1 LAGPLTAASMAVI
14 SWSSVAVEGQ
24 AGTAAVCWGSWAWR
38 AEARRAAARARKSVE
53 RRMLGFY
60 RMGEELFLFGGEGC
74 CESLGFKGEAW
85 VTGYKRPQKL

>member
-1 LAGPLTAASMAVI
+1 
-14 SWSSVAVEGQ
+14 
-24 AGTAAVCWGSWAWR
+24 
-38 AEARRAAARARKSVE
+38 
-53 RRMLGFY
+53 MLGFY